1 MARRAR
7 KPARPLLPDLDTG
20 PRERHQHG
28 DLIIIA
34 DGPETGEKVARV
46 TSQTMLDRY
55 LIRGQLAD
63 PQPEAGSSS
72 GDATATRR
80 FQAAHRLYGDW
91 YACGLEP
98 SVIANYGERL
108 DRSVTPGDPAAHHY
122 IAFRRALQAVG
133 LQLSPILV
141 HVVLLDKPAS
151 QWAASHRYAAQ
162 AAMPILHLALDAL
175 ATHYGMS

>member
-7 KPARPLLPDLDTG
+7 KTARTPTPALDTG
-20 PRERHQHG
+20 PRDRHQHG
-28 DLIIIA
+28 DVIILA
-34 DGPETGEKVARV
+34 DGLDTGTKVARV

-63 PQPEAGSSS
+63 PQPGSSS
-72 GDATATRR
+72 GDATAARR
-80 FQAAHRLYGDW
+80 FRAASRLYEDW
-91 YACGLEP
+91 YACGLDP
-98 SVIANYGERL
+98 CVVANYSERL
-108 DRSVTPGDPAAHHY
+108 DRSVTPGDPTAHRY

-151 QWAASHRYAAQ
+151 QWVAAHRYAAQ

-175 ATHYGMS
+175 AAHYGLP